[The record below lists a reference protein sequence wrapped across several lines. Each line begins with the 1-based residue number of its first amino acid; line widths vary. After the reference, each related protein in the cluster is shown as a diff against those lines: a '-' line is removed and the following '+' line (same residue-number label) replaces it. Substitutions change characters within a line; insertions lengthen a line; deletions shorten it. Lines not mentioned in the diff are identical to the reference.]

1 MQMTGQRLLPVTPQQ
16 AWNAL
21 NDPQML
27 KACIPGCESVT
38 ETGPHQYEVLMAARI
53 GPVSAKFKGRLVQ
66 SDIVE
71 PLSYTLAFDGQG
83 GVAGFGKGKAE
94 VRLEPVPEGT
104 QLHYTASAQVGGKIA
119 QIGSRLVDAAA
130 SKIADEFFAA
140 FETALTH
147 QAEAL
152 QAAMAAASTP
162 AAGSE
167 ASAASETTTATGPA
181 ARASGS
187 TAAAPEPAAGTASD
201 APSAAPA
208 ASGSGS
214 GRQRWWQ
221 WALAFAAAA
230 ALMAWINGKGPA

>member
-1 MQMTGQRLLPVTPQQ
+1 MQMTGQRLLPVPPQQ

-53 GPVSAKFKGRLVQ
+53 GPVSAKFKGRLMQ

-71 PLSYTLAFDGQG
+71 PQSYTLSFDGQG

-94 VRLEPVPEGT
+94 VKLEPVSEGT
-104 QLHYTASAQVGGKIA
+104 QLTYIATAQVGGKIA

-140 FETALTH
+140 FEKALTD
-147 QAEAL
+147 QAQAL
-152 QAAMAAASTP
+152 QAAMAAASPVISADETPAGGAADAP
-162 AAGSE
+162 AAGAPASE
-167 ASAASETTTATGPA
+167 AAQRVPH
-181 ARASGS
+181 
-187 TAAAPEPAAGTASD
+187 EPI
-201 APSAAPA
+201 AAPA
-208 ASGSGS
+208 NPAGADD
-214 GRQRWWQ
+214 RQRWWR
-221 WALAFAAAA
+221 WALALGAAA
-230 ALMAWINGKGPA
+230 ALMAWLGGKGPA